1 METLIVAIVCVALIM
16 VGGMTMSQGF
26 LTSVDSTMVGVE
38 ELSVREGEIMRT
50 EVTTINATQPSS
62 NRFDLFL
69 RNSGQVKLSS
79 FNKWDVIAKYYK
91 SGSYYVMWLPYV
103 EGSPGNNQWTVP
115 GIYLSSENLT
125 AEVFE
130 PGILN
135 PGEEIIIEAKLSP
148 GVEKD
153 TTCDVVVS
161 TPNGVS
167 DSFAFVGG

>member
-1 METLIVAIVCVALIM
+1 VETAIVSITLIALII

-50 EVTTINATQPSS
+50 EITTINATQPASS
-62 NRFDLFL
+62 SFDLFL

-79 FNKWDVIAKYYK
+79 FNKWDVIVKYYK
-91 SGSYYVMWLPYV
+91 SGSYYVTWLPYV
-103 EGSPGNNQWTVP
+103 GGSPGNNQWTVP
-115 GIYLSSENLT
+115 GIYLCSENLT

-135 PGEEIIIEAKLSP
+135 PGEEMIIQAKLSP
-148 GVEKD
+148 GIEKG